1 MHQRKRSI
9 STKKSQNQQT
19 SVLVP
24 SQLLQPFDHQAKTQV
39 LSRQLNQEQR
49 QRIEEKWREEAELQ
63 NLTLQMEQRK
73 DTNNSFQTV
82 QGRLHTAKTLSFDS
96 GQKPSPRTA
105 NIQQRY
111 KVIPEYKQNPE
122 VKQHSF
128 NESVY
133 KNAWERT
140 ELLLQARVKRPRGQV
155 SLFAGSYEQHRAK
168 VQATQEI
175 ERTRP
180 ISEKFTSLQ
189 IWQAQLRIPSKRLLK
204 HRIQGLQHE
213 HSVTNQPSSRNL
225 YTKSDIHLT
234 D

>member
-1 MHQRKRSI
+1 M
-9 STKKSQNQQT
+9 
-19 SVLVP
+19 
-24 SQLLQPFDHQAKTQV
+24 
-39 LSRQLNQEQR
+39 
-49 QRIEEKWREEAELQ
+49 
-63 NLTLQMEQRK
+63 
-73 DTNNSFQTV
+73 
-82 QGRLHTAKTLSFDS
+82 
-96 GQKPSPRTA
+96 
-105 NIQQRY
+105 
-111 KVIPEYKQNPE
+111 IPEYKQNPE
-122 VKQHSF
+122 VKQHSV

-155 SLFAGSYEQHRAK
+155 SLFVGSYEQHRAK
-168 VQATQEI
+168 VQATLEI

-204 HRIQGLQHE
+204 NRIQGLQQE

-234 D
+234 EQLHSRNPKESNLKYLLQEKRYLIISQQIKGRRKENANSLIAVRRV